1 METTTTD
8 SDLRR
13 ARAVARVLDSAVGI
27 PGTPIRVGLDAVLG
41 LIPGGGDVASA
52 ALGGYIVMAAVRR
65 GAPKAV
71 LARMVF
77 NVLLDTVVGSV
88 PVLGDLFDV
97 VYRSNQR
104 NVALLE
110 RYAEQPGVV
119 RRQSRWIAAAVIA
132 ALALIAVGVGVLA
145 FLSVRAAWRL
155 LTA

>member
-1 METTTTD
+1 METTTSD

-41 LIPGGGDVASA
+41 LIPGGGDVACA